1 MRKQIDPSR
10 VNGGVFLGLNGI
22 VVKSHGSADTIG
34 IASALNL
41 GITLNNAGLHDR
53 SLNKISVQQE
63 EVKTK

>member
-22 VVKSHGSADTIG
+22 VVKSHGSADKTG

-41 GITLNNAGLHDR
+41 GITLNNLGLHDR
-53 SLNKISVQQE
+53 SLNKISIQQE

>member
-22 VVKSHGSADTIG
+22 VVKSHGSADKIG

-41 GITLNNAGLHDR
+41 GITLNNLGLHDR
-53 SLNKISVQQE
+53 SLNKISIQQE

>member
-1 MRKQIDPSR
+1 MRKQIDPSS

-22 VVKSHGSADTIG
+22 VVKSHGSADTTG

-41 GITLNNAGLHDR
+41 GITLNNAGLYDR
-53 SLNKISVQQE
+53 SLNEISIRQK